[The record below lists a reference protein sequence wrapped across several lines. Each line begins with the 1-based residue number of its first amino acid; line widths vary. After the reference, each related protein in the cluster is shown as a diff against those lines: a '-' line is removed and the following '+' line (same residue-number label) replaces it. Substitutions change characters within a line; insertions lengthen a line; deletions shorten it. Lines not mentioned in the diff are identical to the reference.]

1 MRGLK
6 LAVIGLALAASPA
19 LAQVP
24 APPPTLQA
32 QFSVQ
37 VGSDAV
43 YFGPNGTL
51 LSPQARAI
59 LNAQAMYLNTNPHL
73 RARISGHSDERGTR
87 EHSIGISERRAAA
100 VRNYLVSL
108 GVEPARLTIIAW
120 GKERPA
126 SGAVGPAATALNRRV
141 QTLIE
146 P

>member
-6 LAVIGLALAASPA
+6 LAAIGLTLAASPA

-24 APPPTLQA
+24 APPPTAQA
-32 QFSVQ
+32 QFSAQ

-43 YFGPNGTL
+43 YFGPSGTL
-51 LSPQARAI
+51 LSPQARAT
-59 LNAQAMYLNTNPHL
+59 LGAQAMYLNTNPYL
-73 RARISGHSDERGTR
+73 RARIAGHSDERGTR

-108 GVEPARLTIIAW
+108 GVEAERLTIIAW

-126 SGAVGPAATALNRRV
+126 SGAVGPSATALNRRV